1 MASQD
6 SPFTKENSEFLT
18 ALGERFIKSQVKFVI
33 GKIEELFDP
42 NVSFANMLKAK
53 YDALIAAGFSEN
65 QAFELALKA
74 VAETLKQATG
84 KVDDQNKKTSNG

>member
-1 MASQD
+1 MADRD
-6 SPFTKENSEFLT
+6 SPFTKENLDFLT
-18 ALGERFIKSQVKFVI
+18 ALGERFIKSRIKFVV

-53 YDALIAAGFSEN
+53 YDALVAAGFSEK

-74 VAETLKQATG
+74 VEETLKQATG
-84 KVDDQNKKTSNG
+84 RVDSQNKEPGNG